1 MKKTLT
7 VNLNGLVFTI
17 DEDAYEKLQHYLQDV
32 NDHFKEED
40 DAEIISDIETR
51 IAEIFTERL
60 NKNRN
65 VVTIDDVDFIIST
78 LGNPD
83 QFDEDENYTPNTT
96 TNDNKENKEKRK
108 HRKFYRDID
117 DQILGGVAAG
127 LALYIGIDVTIVR
140 ILFILLTV
148 ASFSWMIVIYVL
160 LWIICPPALT
170 TSQKLEMQGIE
181 PSIENIKNYI
191 SNLDIK
197 QKASTMGSVVGKIL
211 KITLKILAIIVGI
224 ITCSVI
230 IGALGFIIITCL
242 SFLSIHPSIPGISIT
257 MAESILM
264 FISIILIITLPILLI
279 IVSLV
284 HVFKQTHKSNKRY
297 NNFLWTTGI
306 IWLICLI
313 FALFILFKYNISPH
327 KIRQFRNYFIP
338 IENTISENRLSDYSV
353 NSVDVSSAINV
364 LLQHDTVNY
373 VEISGNEE
381 FLRGISIDTANNQLF
396 ITKTSTF
403 KSSPNNVVILHYT
416 QPFNKITT
424 SSAASISN
432 IKDSILVVTNMT
444 LNANSASEINLKINC
459 DSLFVDSS
467 SASDIVLEGNC
478 NYSYF
483 KATSASTIKA
493 KKLKCKNS
501 NINSTSASTISVNSD
516 TLLINVKSG
525 SEVKYNKNNKMK
537 EIVSSTSGT
546 AIPYS
551 K

>member
-1 MKKTLT
+1 M
-7 VNLNGLVFTI
+7 
-17 DEDAYEKLQHYLQDV
+17 
-32 NDHFKEED
+32 
-40 DAEIISDIETR
+40 
-51 IAEIFTERL
+51 
-60 NKNRN
+60 
-65 VVTIDDVDFIIST
+65 
-78 LGNPD
+78 
-83 QFDEDENYTPNTT
+83 
-96 TNDNKENKEKRK
+96 
-108 HRKFYRDID
+108 
-117 DQILGGVAAG
+117 
-127 LALYIGIDVTIVR
+127 
-140 ILFILLTV
+140 
-148 ASFSWMIVIYVL
+148 
-160 LWIICPPALT
+160 
-170 TSQKLEMQGIE
+170 
-181 PSIENIKNYI
+181 
-191 SNLDIK
+191 
-197 QKASTMGSVVGKIL
+197 
-211 KITLKILAIIVGI
+211 
-224 ITCSVI
+224 
-230 IGALGFIIITCL
+230 
-242 SFLSIHPSIPGISIT
+242 
-257 MAESILM
+257 
-264 FISIILIITLPILLI
+264 
-279 IVSLV
+279 
-284 HVFKQTHKSNKRY
+284 
-297 NNFLWTTGI
+297 
-306 IWLICLI
+306 
-313 FALFILFKYNISPH
+313 
-327 KIRQFRNYFIP
+327 
-338 IENTISENRLSDYSV
+338 
-353 NSVDVSSAINV
+353 
-364 LLQHDTVNY
+364 NY

-381 FLRGISIDTANNQLF
+381 FLRSISIDTANNQLF

-444 LNANSASEINLKINC
+444 LNANSASEINLKISC

>member
-1 MKKTLT
+1 
-7 VNLNGLVFTI
+7 
-17 DEDAYEKLQHYLQDV
+17 
-32 NDHFKEED
+32 
-40 DAEIISDIETR
+40 
-51 IAEIFTERL
+51 
-60 NKNRN
+60 
-65 VVTIDDVDFIIST
+65 
-78 LGNPD
+78 
-83 QFDEDENYTPNTT
+83 
-96 TNDNKENKEKRK
+96 
-108 HRKFYRDID
+108 
-117 DQILGGVAAG
+117 
-127 LALYIGIDVTIVR
+127 
-140 ILFILLTV
+140 
-148 ASFSWMIVIYVL
+148 
-160 LWIICPPALT
+160 
-170 TSQKLEMQGIE
+170 
-181 PSIENIKNYI
+181 
-191 SNLDIK
+191 
-197 QKASTMGSVVGKIL
+197 
-211 KITLKILAIIVGI
+211 
-224 ITCSVI
+224 
-230 IGALGFIIITCL
+230 
-242 SFLSIHPSIPGISIT
+242 
-257 MAESILM
+257 M

-327 KIRQFRNYFIP
+327 KILQFRNYFIP
-338 IENTISENRLSDYSV
+338 VENTISENRLSDYSV

-381 FLRGISIDTANNQLF
+381 FLRSISIDTANNQLF